1 MNQPALAFRTAPAA
15 CAALL
20 LAGGA
25 ALLLCT
31 PAAADTLRRGAV
43 AEPNSLDPQVVSGAS
58 STIMR
63 DLFTGLTSYDSAGR
77 LIPGAAES
85 WEISE
90 DGLTYRFRLRE
101 KLKWSDGT
109 PVAAKDFVYTLRR
122 LLTPGNRTRFG
133 SFFYS
138 IRNARRI
145 MAGELDPA
153 ELGVRAE
160 GERTFVIELQRPDA
174 TLLEKLSN
182 YAAAALPQAV
192 IEEHGRR
199 WSRPGR
205 LVTTGPYRLAEW
217 VPQSHLTLEKNPHF
231 YAADAIEFETVQYF
245 PTSNAETAMR
255 RFLAGDLEFL
265 LTFPADRME
274 WIEENLPGQLK
285 IWPALGISYI
295 TFNNRKPPFDDV
307 RVRRALTISVNRERI
322 AERIMVVGVPPAYTM
337 TPYVVSDY
345 DNPVPDYAHRP
356 MPERLAEA
364 RSLLEAAGYGPN
376 RPLTFE
382 LRYEPPE
389 ENRRL
394 AIALQAIW
402 REIGVNTELLFTDF
416 GTLYRSVG
424 TGDYTAA
431 RFTWFSPTDS
441 PETFLFI
448 LESGATTNYSG
459 YSNPDYDRLIA
470 LAEAQLDP
478 DARLAAYR
486 EAEAMALA
494 DFPVMPLYFMV
505 HRNLVAPD
513 IRGYT
518 PNSRGMTATRFLYR
532 AK

>member
-1 MNQPALAFRTAPAA
+1 MNPPMPLFRSALIAS
-15 CAALL
+15 AALL
-20 LAGGA
+20 LAA
-25 ALLLCT
+25 AAT
-31 PAAADTLRRGAV
+31 ADTLRRGAV
-43 AEPNSLDPQVVSGAS
+43 AEPNSLDPQIVSGAS

-63 DLFTGLTSYDSAGR
+63 DLFTGLTSYDPAGR
-77 LIPGAAES
+77 LIPGAAEA
-85 WEISE
+85 WDISA
-90 DGLTYRFRLRE
+90 DGLTYHFRLRE
-101 KLKWSDGT
+101 NLKWSDGS
-109 PVAAKDFVYTLRR
+109 PIAAKDFVYTLRR
-122 LLTPGNRTRFG
+122 LVTPGNRTRFG

-138 IRNARRI
+138 VRNARRI
-145 MAGELDPA
+145 MGGELDPM

-160 GERTFVIELQRPDA
+160 DERTFVIELERPDP

-182 YAAAALPQAV
+182 YAAAAMPQAI

-231 YAADAIEFETVQYF
+231 YAAGEVGIETVHYF
-245 PTSNAETAMR
+245 PTTNAETAMR
-255 RFLAGDLEFL
+255 RFLAGELDFL
-265 LTFPADRME
+265 LTFPADRLD

-285 IWPALGISYI
+285 IWPALGISYV

-307 RVRRALTISVNRERI
+307 RVRQALTISVDRQQI
-322 AERIMVVGVPPAYTM
+322 ADRIMRVGVPTAHTV
-337 TPYVVSDY
+337 TPSVVSNY
-345 DNPVPDYAHRP
+345 DTPVPDYARQS
-356 MPERLAEA
+356 MPRRLAEA
-364 RSLLEAAGYGPN
+364 RSLLEAAGYGPD

-416 GTLYRSVG
+416 GTLYRSVR

-441 PETFLFI
+441 PETFLFL
-448 LESGATTNYSG
+448 LESGSTTNYSG
-459 YSNPDYDRLIA
+459 YHNAEFNRLIA
-470 LAEAQLDP
+470 SAEAQLDR
-478 DARLAAYR
+478 DTRLAKYR
-486 EAEAMALA
+486 EAEALALA
-494 DFPVMPLYFMV
+494 DYPVMPLYFMV

-513 IRGYT
+513 IQGYT
-518 PNSRGMTATRFLYR
+518 PNSRGMAASRYLR
-532 AK
+532 RVK

>member
-1 MNQPALAFRTAPAA
+1 MNPSMPLLRSALIAS
-15 CAALL
+15 AALL
-20 LAGGA
+20 LIGG
-25 ALLLCT
+25 
-31 PAAADTLRRGAV
+31 AAADTLRRGAV
-43 AEPNSLDPQVVSGAS
+43 AEPNSLDPQIVSGAS

-63 DLFTGLTSYDSAGR
+63 DLFTGLTSYDPAGR
-77 LIPGAAES
+77 LIPGSAES
-85 WEISE
+85 WEVSP

-101 KLKWSDGT
+101 NLKWSDGS
-109 PVAAKDFVYTLRR
+109 PIAAKDFVYTMRR

-145 MAGELDPA
+145 MGGELDPA

-160 GERTFVIELQRPDA
+160 DERTFVIELQRPDA

-182 YAAAALPQAV
+182 YAAAAMPQAI

-205 LVTTGPYRLAEW
+205 VVTTGPYRLAEW
-217 VPQSHLTLEKNPHF
+217 VPQSYLKLEKNPHF
-231 YAADAIEFETVQYF
+231 YGAGEVEIETVQYF
-245 PTSNAETAMR
+245 PTNNAETAMR
-255 RFLAGDLEFL
+255 RFLAGDLDFL
-265 LTFPADRME
+265 LTFPADRLD

-307 RVRRALTISVNRERI
+307 RVRRALTISVDRQQI
-322 AERIMVVGVPPAYTM
+322 ADRIMLVGVPTAHTM
-337 TPYVVSDY
+337 TPTVVSDY
-345 DNPVPDYAHRP
+345 DHPVPDYANRP

-364 RSLLEAAGYGPN
+364 RSLLQAAGYGPD

-416 GTLYRSVG
+416 GTLYRSVR

-448 LESGATTNYSG
+448 LESGSTTNYSG
-459 YSNPDYDRLIA
+459 YHNAEFNRLIRS
-470 LAEAQLDP
+470 AEVQLDR
-478 DARLAAYR
+478 DTRLAKYR
-486 EAEAMALA
+486 EAEALALA
-494 DFPVMPLYFMV
+494 DYPVMPLYFMV

-518 PNSRGMTATRFLYR
+518 PNKRGMTATRFLR
-532 AK
+532 RVK

>member
-1 MNQPALAFRTAPAA
+1 MSRPTLVLRAALTAS
-15 CAALL
+15 AALL
-20 LAGGA
+20 LISG
-25 ALLLCT
+25 
-31 PAAADTLRRGAV
+31 AAADTLRRGAV
-43 AEPNSLDPQVVSGAS
+43 AEPNSLDPQIVSGAS

-85 WEISE
+85 WEVSP
-90 DGLTYRFRLRE
+90 DGLTYRFLLRE
-101 KLKWSDGT
+101 NLKWSDGS
-109 PVAAKDFVYTLRR
+109 PIAAKDFVYTLRR

-138 IRNARRI
+138 IRNARGI
-145 MAGELDPA
+145 MGRELDPA
-153 ELGVRAE
+153 QLGVRAE
-160 GERTFVIELQRPDA
+160 NARTFVIELERPDA

-182 YAAAALPQAV
+182 YAAAAMPQAV

-217 VPQSHLTLEKNPHF
+217 VPQSYLKLEKNPHF
-231 YAADAIEFETVQYF
+231 YAADEVEIETVQYF
-245 PTSNAETAMR
+245 PTNNAETAMR
-255 RFLAGDLEFL
+255 RFLAGDLDFL
-265 LTFPADRME
+265 LTFPADRLD

-307 RVRRALTISVNRERI
+307 RVRRALNISVDRQQI
-322 AERIMVVGVPPAYTM
+322 ADRIMVVGVPAAYTM
-337 TPYVVSDY
+337 TPTVVSHY
-345 DNPVPDYAHRP
+345 DHPVPDYARQP

-364 RSLLEAAGYGPN
+364 RSLLEAAGYGPD
-376 RPLTFE
+376 RTLTFE

-402 REIGVNTELLFTDF
+402 REIGVNAELLFTDF
-416 GTLYRSVG
+416 GTLYRSVR

-441 PETFLFI
+441 PETFLFL
-448 LESGATTNYSG
+448 LESGSTTNYSG
-459 YSNPDYDRLIA
+459 YHNAEFNRLIRS
-470 LAEAQLDP
+470 AEAQLDR
-478 DARLAAYR
+478 DARLATYR
-486 EAEAMALA
+486 EAEALALA
-494 DFPVMPLYFMV
+494 DYPVMPLYFMV

-518 PNSRGMTATRFLYR
+518 PNSRGMTATRYLHR

>member
-1 MNQPALAFRTAPAA
+1 MNRPIPSLPGALIAS
-15 CAALL
+15 
-20 LAGGA
+20 A
-25 ALLLCT
+25 ALLLCA
-31 PAAADTLRRGAV
+31 PGAAADTLRRGAV

-101 KLKWSDGT
+101 NLKWSDGS
-109 PVAAKDFVYTLRR
+109 PIAAKDFVYTLRR

-160 GERTFVIELQRPDA
+160 DERTFVIELQRPDA

-182 YAAAALPQAV
+182 YAAAALPQTV

-231 YAADAIEFETVQYF
+231 YAAEGIEFETVQYF

-265 LTFPADRME
+265 LTFPGRPDGMDRGKPARPAQD
-274 WIEENLPGQLK
+274 LARARHQLHHLQQ
-285 IWPALGISYI
+285 PQAA
-295 TFNNRKPPFDDV
+295 
-307 RVRRALTISVNRERI
+307 VRRR
-322 AERIMVVGVPPAYTM
+322 
-337 TPYVVSDY
+337 
-345 DNPVPDYAHRP
+345 
-356 MPERLAEA
+356 
-364 RSLLEAAGYGPN
+364 AGAP
-376 RPLTFE
+376 
-382 LRYEPPE
+382 
-389 ENRRL
+389 
-394 AIALQAIW
+394 
-402 REIGVNTELLFTDF
+402 
-416 GTLYRSVG
+416 
-424 TGDYTAA
+424 
-431 RFTWFSPTDS
+431 
-441 PETFLFI
+441 
-448 LESGATTNYSG
+448 GA
-459 YSNPDYDRLIA
+459 DDQR
-470 LAEAQLDP
+470 
-478 DARLAAYR
+478 
-486 EAEAMALA
+486 
-494 DFPVMPLYFMV
+494 
-505 HRNLVAPD
+505 
-513 IRGYT
+513 
-518 PNSRGMTATRFLYR
+518 
-532 AK
+532 

>member
-1 MNQPALAFRTAPAA
+1 MNPPMPLLRSALTAS
-15 CAALL
+15 AALL
-20 LAGGA
+20 LIGG
-25 ALLLCT
+25 
-31 PAAADTLRRGAV
+31 AAADTLRRGAV
-43 AEPNSLDPQVVSGAS
+43 AEPNSLDPQIVSGAS

-63 DLFTGLTSYDSAGR
+63 DLFTGLTSYDPAGR

-85 WEISE
+85 WEVSP

-101 KLKWSDGT
+101 NLKWSDGS
-109 PVAAKDFVYTLRR
+109 PIAAKDFVYTMRR

-138 IRNARRI
+138 IRNARNI
-145 MAGELDPA
+145 MGGELDPA

-160 GERTFVIELQRPDA
+160 DERTFVIELQRPDA

-182 YAAAALPQAV
+182 YAAAAMPQAI

-205 LVTTGPYRLAEW
+205 VVTTGPYRLAEW
-217 VPQSHLTLEKNPHF
+217 VPQSYLKLEKNPHF
-231 YAADAIEFETVQYF
+231 YGADEVEIETVQYF
-245 PTSNAETAMR
+245 PTNNAETAMR
-255 RFLAGDLEFL
+255 RFLAGDLDFL
-265 LTFPADRME
+265 LTFPADRLD

-307 RVRRALTISVNRERI
+307 RVRRALTISVDRQQI
-322 AERIMVVGVPPAYTM
+322 AERIMVVGVPTAYTM
-337 TPYVVSDY
+337 TPTVVGNY
-345 DNPVPDYAHRP
+345 DHPVPDYAHQP
-356 MPERLAEA
+356 MPDRLAEA
-364 RSLLEAAGYGPN
+364 RSLLEAAGYGPD

-416 GTLYRSVG
+416 GTLYRSVR

-448 LESGATTNYSG
+448 LESGSTTNYSG
-459 YSNPDYDRLIA
+459 YHNAEFNQLIR
-470 LAEAQLDP
+470 LAEVQLDR
-478 DARLAAYR
+478 DTRLAKYR
-486 EAEAMALA
+486 EAEALALA
-494 DFPVMPLYFMV
+494 DYPVMPLYFMV

-518 PNSRGMTATRFLYR
+518 PNSRGMTATRFLR
-532 AK
+532 RVK

>member
-1 MNQPALAFRTAPAA
+1 MTALRNTLIASV
-15 CAALL
+15 ALL
-20 LAGGA
+20 LAGVG
-25 ALLLCT
+25 
-31 PAAADTLRRGAV
+31 AADTLRRGAV

-90 DGLTYRFRLRE
+90 DGLNYRFRLRE
-101 KLKWSDGT
+101 DLKWSDGS
-109 PVAAKDFVYTLRR
+109 PIAAKDFVYTFRR

-138 IRNARRI
+138 IRNGRRI
-145 MAGELDPA
+145 MSGDLDPS

-160 GERTFVIELQRPDA
+160 NERTFVIELQRPDA

-182 YAAAALPQAV
+182 YAAAALPQAL
-192 IEEHGRR
+192 IEQHGRR
-199 WSRPGR
+199 WSRPGQ
-205 LVTTGPYRLAEW
+205 LLTTGPYRLAEW

-231 YAADAIEFETVQYF
+231 YDSGGIEFDTVQYF
-245 PTSNAETAMR
+245 PTTNAETAMR

-274 WIEENLPGQLK
+274 WIQENLPGQLK

-295 TFNNRKPPFDDV
+295 TFNNRKPPFDDL
-307 RVRRALTISVNRERI
+307 RVRRALSISVDRQQI
-322 AERIMVVGVPPAYTM
+322 AERIMGVGVPPAHTM
-337 TPYVVSDY
+337 TPTVVSNY
-345 DNPVPDYAHRP
+345 DHPVPDYAGRP
-356 MPERLAEA
+356 MSERLAEA
-364 RSLLEAAGYGPN
+364 RALLQAAGYGPE
-376 RPLTFE
+376 RPLAFE

-424 TGDYTAA
+424 TGNYTAA

-448 LESGATTNYSG
+448 LESGSTTNYSG
-459 YSNPDYDRLIA
+459 YRNPEFDRMIA
-470 LAEAQLDP
+470 RAEAELDP
-478 DARLAAYR
+478 ESRLAAYR
-486 EAEAMALA
+486 EAEAAALA

-505 HRNLVAPD
+505 HRNLVAPG
-513 IRGYT
+513 IHGFT
-518 PNSRGMTATRFLYR
+518 PNSRGMTATRYLYR
-532 AK
+532 EKE